1 MSFIS
6 ELDVCEA
13 VMSQDVLA
21 KSNFMESESECAALP
36 KQESIVK
43 SLVKNWIA
51 SVKIDRYHS

>member
-6 ELDVCEA
+6 KLNVCEA
-13 VMSQDVLA
+13 VMSQEVIS
-21 KSNFMESESECAALP
+21 KSNFMESESECAALS
-36 KQESIVK
+36 KQENVK